1 MRTLLVAMAICT
13 LPTLAG
19 AVDLTLQKIAPIAPI
34 PVGGVTKVE
43 MAPPPGIAVTPDRP
57 RPAYEVIGAR
67 EVSSPS
73 RYQPKSVPVP
83 RFNPASVSFCQADN
97 L

>member
-1 MRTLLVAMAICT
+1 MKSVFVAMAFCA
-13 LPTLAG
+13 LPSLAG
-19 AVDLTLQKIAPIAPI
+19 AVDLTLQRIAPIAPM

-43 MAPPPGIAVTPDRP
+43 MAPPPGISVTPDRP

-67 EVSSPS
+67 QVYAPS
-73 RYQPKSVPVP
+73 RNQPKSIPVP
-83 RFNPASVSFCQADN
+83 QFNPVSVSFCQADN